1 MLKNSIK
8 GTFEEL
14 SSKAEGTLDSNID
27 YYKLF
32 VFRFIAKSSYGLIN
46 IFVFGLA
53 CLLVLFF
60 LSFAMAF
67 AIGSWLNSIALGF
80 LSIGVFYILL
90 ACFIF
95 ILRKKLIEKTLLN
108 RLSEAYFKSDD
119 DDDYQE

>member
-8 GTFEEL
+8 ETFDEI
-14 SSKAEGTLDSNID
+14 SSKAEDTFDANVT

-60 LSFAMAF
+60 LSFATAF
-67 AIGSWLNSIALGF
+67 AIGSWLSSIALGF
-80 LSIGVFYILL
+80 VCIGVFYILL
-90 ACFIF
+90 ACIVFIF
-95 ILRKKLIEKTLLN
+95 RKKLIEKPLLN

-119 DDDYQE
+119 DDDDY